1 MKNKIMKMK
10 DRIVMIAGIALAGV
24 LVTVAAVN
32 SKSGVTGILDDGA
45 AFRSAADIDGE
56 EFHYFDS
63 EAVALSSSSNVDA
76 SLREEALEAAD
87 IINDMRED
95 AGLEPLDWDLN
106 LEHVADVR
114 SEEAA
119 DVFSHTRPSGQP
131 WNTVD
136 SQIQGGE
143 NLAFGFDDAQDVV
156 DAWTDSPTHYDNM
169 MYGDF
174 TKGAIAVYKGD
185 DNVCTWS
192 HQFGY

>member
-1 MKNKIMKMK
+1 MKNIKDMK
-10 DRIVMIAGIALAGV
+10 DRIVMITGIAVAGA
-24 LVTVAAVN
+24 LVTIAAAN
-32 SKSGVTGILDDGA
+32 SKGTPGLIDDGA
-45 AFRSAADIDGE
+45 AFRTAADIASDE
-56 EFHYFDS
+56 YHYFDS
-63 EAVALSSSSNVDA
+63 EAVALSSASSEDS
-76 SLREEALEAAD
+76 SLREEAIEAAN

-95 AGLEPLDWDLN
+95 AGLDPLEWDLN

-119 DVFSHTRPSGQP
+119 DVFSHTRPSGKA

-136 SQIQGGE
+136 SEIQGGE

-174 TKGAIAVYKGD
+174 TKGAIAIYKGD
-185 DNVCTWS
+185 DDVCTWS